1 MGCRWIGTLVE
12 LVGWIDIIGTLLG
25 ATTVVQVSVDMHEF
39 HLSVGFSNRAR
50 NYHSGI
56 HGEN

>member
-25 ATTVVQVSVDMHEF
+25 ATTVVQVSVRISLHDF
-39 HLSVGFSNRAR
+39 HISAGFSNRA
-50 NYHSGI
+50 
-56 HGEN
+56 